1 MDVHFASAWEE
12 VADLFPHRKAAICD
26 GKSITWNQ
34 FERKAGQIASLLI
47 AHGLGKDSKIALYL
61 HNSNEYLEA
70 SFGAFKIEACPINV
84 NYRYKAEELVYLLD
98 SSDAE
103 AVFFQS
109 RYAMRIWEIKDR
121 LSKVKVFVQIDDG
134 TEALIKGA
142 IDYDRSIRSLE
153 PLPRQ
158 ARDLKGKYILY
169 TGGTTGMPKGVVYEV
184 GPFAGRFLDMIA
196 ADIGVESPNNLEE
209 YRKILSKIESPPVS
223 MPACP
228 LMHGTGI
235 WLGGFLPLLGGG
247 CVVTTS
253 TSGLNPDLVLSLV
266 ETHRVSDLVISGDVV
281 AKPILDSLVFAKKRN
296 DPFDLT
302 SLQRIT
308 SSGLMWSGEVKEELL
323 IHHDLVLTDIL
334 GSTEGD
340 MASSVATRGVS
351 PSVTAQFDLADGVIV
366 ITDEGELVEPGSGK
380 IGRLATSASIPIGY
394 FEDSEKAK
402 ATFKEIDG
410 VRYLLSGD
418 YATIGLDGTIAFL
431 GQGSVCIKTS
441 GGMVFAEEVEEVVK
455 KLEGIADCLVVG
467 IPDEGV
473 EERVI
478 AVVSC
483 EEDFSV
489 EESLLSDFS
498 GQHLPGYKVPKGF
511 VFVMQVR
518 RSPNGK
524 GDYRWARETAVK
536 NYG

>member
-1 MDVHFASAWEE
+1 M
-12 VADLFPHRKAAICD
+12 
-26 GKSITWNQ
+26 
-34 FERKAGQIASLLI
+34 
-47 AHGLGKDSKIALYL
+47 
-61 HNSNEYLEA
+61 
-70 SFGAFKIEACPINV
+70 
-84 NYRYKAEELVYLLD
+84 
-98 SSDAE
+98 
-103 AVFFQS
+103 
-109 RYAMRIWEIKDR
+109 
-121 LSKVKVFVQIDDG
+121 
-134 TEALIKGA
+134 
-142 IDYDRSIRSLE
+142 
-153 PLPRQ
+153 
-158 ARDLKGKYILY
+158 
-169 TGGTTGMPKGVVYEV
+169 
-184 GPFAGRFLDMIA
+184 
-196 ADIGVESPNNLEE
+196 
-209 YRKILSKIESPPVS
+209 
-223 MPACP
+223 
-228 LMHGTGI
+228 
-235 WLGGFLPLLGGG
+235 
-247 CVVTTS
+247 
-253 TSGLNPDLVLSLV
+253 
-266 ETHRVSDLVISGDVV
+266 
-281 AKPILDSLVFAKKRN
+281 
-296 DPFDLT
+296 
-302 SLQRIT
+302 
-308 SSGLMWSGEVKEELL
+308 KEELL

-431 GQGSVCIKTS
+431 GQGSVCINTP
-441 GGMVFAEEVEEVVK
+441 GGKVFAEEVEEVVK

-467 IPDEGV
+467 IPDEDV